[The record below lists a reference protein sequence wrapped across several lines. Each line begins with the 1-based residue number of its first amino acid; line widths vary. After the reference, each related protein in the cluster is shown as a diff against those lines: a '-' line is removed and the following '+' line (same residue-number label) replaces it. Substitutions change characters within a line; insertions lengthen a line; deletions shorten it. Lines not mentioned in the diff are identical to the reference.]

1 MKNSTTVAEE
11 IAVVRSAIDTLES
24 SVEVDF
30 TPEQEKESETLI
42 ARLGTLKADLEKA
55 EARDAAKADADE
67 TVARIRKIT
76 PAFSVVRTGEPV
88 APSMGEYMAAYIGQ
102 SRGDAQATTAFRAL
116 AQTFL
121 ADVPGI
127 IPVPVLDSVIDR
139 YDASRPVFSAY
150 KPQGPVPSK
159 TFEQPY
165 VTQHVAVDEQANEG
179 DEVATQDYRVAKR
192 TITAKTYAGALKL
205 SQQVIDWSSPS
216 ALQKVAESFG
226 KVYARRCETWASTAL
241 NAAAV
246 ENVTWSTASISAL
259 AQSVENAV
267 LALEDNLETVSVADL
282 VLFLSPDEYA
292 KHMAL
297 FTAEGT
303 SFVNAIPNFPRIVR
317 GRRLPAYSAFL
328 ADTSAMR
335 QWETRK
341 GLASLMQ
348 ISTLEWELGESAY
361 NAFEIETGAVV
372 DCSYAGS

>member
-1 MKNSTTVAEE
+1 MKNSTAVAEE

-24 SVEVDF
+24 QVEGDF

-42 ARLGTLKADLEKA
+42 ARLGTLKDDLAKA
-55 EARDAAKADADE
+55 EAREAAKAEADE
-67 TVARIRKIT
+67 TVARIRKSA
-76 PAFSVVRTGEPV
+76 PAFITRSAEVEV
-88 APSMGEYMAAYIGQ
+88 PSMGEYMSAYIGQ
-102 SRGDAQATTAFRAL
+102 ARGDREATEAFRAL
-116 AQTFL
+116 ATTYL
-121 ADVPGI
+121 ADVPGL

-139 YDASRPVFSAY
+139 YDASRPVFSAF

-165 VTQHVAVDEQANEG
+165 VTQHVAVDEQAAEG
-179 DEVATQDYRVAKR
+179 DEVTSQDYRVAKR

-205 SQQVIDWSSPS
+205 SQQTVDWSSPS
-216 ALQKVAESFG
+216 ALQKIADSFA

-241 NAAAV
+241 NTAAT
-246 ENVTWSTASISAL
+246 ENVTWSVASISAL

-267 LALEDNLETVSVADL
+267 LALEDNLETVSTADL

-297 FTAEGT
+297 FTAEGVAFT
-303 SFVNAIPNFPRIVR
+303 KAIPNFPRIVR

-341 GLASLMQ
+341 GLAQLMQ
-348 ISTLEWELGESAY
+348 ISTLEWEMGISAY